1 MKPYILAALI
11 ATTTPA
17 AANVVSFDFTGPF
30 GTGTINGRA
39 VLDVQGGLATS
50 GAITIAGTGIDGTQ
64 RLALVTP
71 AGAVYRS
78 ANGTD
83 IFDGDNAWPI
93 DSGGLVFGTN
103 APASWTGGY
112 NFGIWL
118 DSPDTYRGFASGPGL
133 WSYTGQL
140 TVTSSPI
147 PEPPAL
153 ALGLTGLLALTFMAR
168 RRQPRTI
175 FEEPAV

>member
-50 GAITIAGTGIDGTQ
+50 GAITVAGTGIDGTQ

-71 AGAVYRS
+71 AGSVYRS

-83 IFDGDNAWPI
+83 LFGADNAWPI
-93 DSGGLVFGTN
+93 TSDGLVFGTN
-103 APASWTGGY
+103 APANWTGGY
-112 NFGIWL
+112 NLGIWQEAGG
-118 DSPDTYRGFASGPGL
+118 YRGFASGPGL

-140 TVTSSPI
+140 TVTSGAV
-147 PEPPAL
+147 PEPATWAMCTAGFLAL
-153 ALGLTGLLALTFMAR
+153 ALITR
-168 RRQPRTI
+168 RRRSPRTL
-175 FEEPAV
+175 FEASN